1 LDPDEA
7 DALDRSANSIHPNS
21 TMFRNHQNNNQKSKN
36 HDTFVWSLYVKSVGN
51 VSDFS
56 KCAAALQSGGV
67 TADDGTCTE
76 KFRQESERSP
86 CMLDPYQNNEVL
98 EGNETDLP
106 HPRSWIKS

>member
-1 LDPDEA
+1 MTHLFGLCMSNLWE
-7 DALDRSANSIHPNS
+7 
-21 TMFRNHQNNNQKSKN
+21 MF
-36 HDTFVWSLYVKSVGN
+36 LPILAA
-51 VSDFS
+51 DFS

-67 TADDGTCTE
+67 TADDGTGTE

-106 HPRSWIKS
+106 HPRSLINS